1 MTHMRLA
8 GLVAAGG
15 LGLRL
20 GPGDPK
26 GLRHLAGSSLVAH
39 AVERLAAAGAVTE
52 VVVAA
57 PTSHYAEV
65 VAAVESCVTPVPV
78 RVVSGGVLRQDSVRS
93 MLEALSPEVSH
104 VLVHDAA
111 RSLAPTALCEEV
123 AEALAAGH
131 PAVIPVLPVT
141 DTVARVDG
149 EYVIGNVPRD
159 DLRLV
164 QTPQGFVRHLL
175 QRAHD
180 ECPPGWEATDDA
192 SLVSRLGVAVV
203 TVPGDPRAM
212 KITTP
217 EDFVVAEAWL
227 AAT

>member
-1 MTHMRLA
+1 MRLA

-15 LGLRL
+15 LGVRL
-20 GPGDPK
+20 GPGAPK
-26 GLRHLAGSSLVAH
+26 GLRPLAGAALVVH
-39 AVERLAAAGAVTE
+39 AVERLAAARAVTE

-57 PTSHYAEV
+57 PQSHYSEV

-78 RVVSGGVLRQDSVRS
+78 RVVPGGVLRQDSVRN
-93 MLEALSPEVSH
+93 MLAALSPEVTH

-111 RSLAPTALCEEV
+111 RSLAPTALCDVV
-123 AEALAAGH
+123 ADALVAGH
-131 PAVIPVLPVT
+131 PAVIPVLPVI

-149 EYVIGNVPRD
+149 EFVVGNVPRH

-203 TVPGDPRAM
+203 TVPGDVRAL

-217 EDFVVAEAWL
+217 ADFVVADAWL